1 MPTTSTDSSYPP
13 LFLHPPQTTT
23 RYSPPTQPLPTT
35 PPSIPLIDLENL
47 SSPSIIAV
55 CADHG
60 LFRLT
65 NHGLP
70 LPLSRAMHDRAR
82 SLFSLPFPS
91 KLSDPSYFW
100 GTPVAS
106 PVENLNWV
114 EGLHIRHDDPN
125 PFGPIAAE
133 YGAHVARISRR
144 VFGAAAEAEGF
155 GFGSDSLRA
164 YRYPVC
170 ANPEGFFGMDAHTD
184 SSVVSIVDQDG
195 VGGLQVKRG
204 DEWVDVEPVEGTL
217 LVIVGDMLQ
226 AMSNDVYKSAV
237 HRVVVNRRTER
248 LSICY
253 FVFPEDD
260 AIIDSPNYRPFTYRE
275 FRAKVQEDI
284 KSIGRKVGLLHF
296 RL

>member
-1 MPTTSTDSSYPP
+1 MEMEMEGESMGIGTKK
-13 LFLHPPQTTT
+13 
-23 RYSPPTQPLPTT
+23 R
-35 PPSIPLIDLENL
+35 
-47 SSPSIIAV
+47 
-55 CADHG
+55 
-60 LFRLT
+60 R
-65 NHGLP
+65 
-70 LPLSRAMHDRAR
+70 
-82 SLFSLPFPS
+82 
-91 KLSDPSYFW
+91 LSDPSYFW

-114 EGLHIRHDDPN
+114 EGLHIRRDDPN

-144 VFGAAAEAEGF
+144 MFGAVSAAAATAEGF

-184 SSVVSIVDQDG
+184 SSDG

-217 LVIVGDMLQ
+217 VVNVGDMLQ
-226 AMSNDVYKSAV
+226 
-237 HRVVVNRRTER
+237 
-248 LSICY
+248 
-253 FVFPEDD
+253 DD
-260 AIIDSPNYRPFTYRE
+260 TVINSPNYRPFTYRE

-284 KSIGRKVGLLHF
+284 KSIGRKIGLLQF